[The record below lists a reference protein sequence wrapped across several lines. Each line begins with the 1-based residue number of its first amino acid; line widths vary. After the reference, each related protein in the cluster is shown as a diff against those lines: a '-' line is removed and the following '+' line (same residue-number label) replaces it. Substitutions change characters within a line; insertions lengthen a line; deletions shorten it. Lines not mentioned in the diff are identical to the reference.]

1 MSAFKHLRNY
11 ASAGLLSALA
21 GVLSFP
27 ILTRTLSV
35 EDYGLLG
42 LVTASITVA
51 VALGKLGLQHAI
63 IRFFAKA
70 ANTRDTLSEPE
81 LYTTAFLSMLALAVV
96 LSLLWLGAG
105 LWLVPSVMSSEHAG
119 QLFAIGTGVVF
130 FRLFGSAV
138 INFLR
143 AQQASGIV
151 SISQVLHKYLHLAL
165 ILLALA
171 FGQLSAAAVIGF
183 LLIAEAV
190 MVVYVSRAL
199 WPHLQISPHSFSW
212 PLLGTLIRFGLP
224 LMAYESLSLVLRLSD
239 RYIIEGLLGV
249 NALGQY
255 SASYN
260 LSSYLELIIISG
272 MIQAIR
278 PMYTAIWESDTK
290 EATARFLASG
300 FHLYVVIGIPVIF
313 GFALLAPDLLVLLSG
328 EKYAPGTVVIPYVA
342 FSFYLEGAVLFLGAG
357 LHINRDTT
365 VFLRWAAIAAV
376 LNIGLNFI
384 FVPMFGLIGA
394 AAMTIVAYLVFM
406 LGVTRASFGTLPFQ
420 LGVARKWLV
429 PLLSLLV
436 YLLLMQLDTGGLL
449 SDLATKALVVTVVYA
464 AMLLVLEPQVRTFV
478 AGRLALFRSGG
489 TAV

>member
-21 GVLSFP
+21 GILSFP

-70 ANTRDTLSEPE
+70 ANARSELTQSE
-81 LYTTAFLSMLALAVV
+81 LYSTAFLSMLALAMG
-96 LSLLWLGAG
+96 LSLF
-105 LWLVPSVMSSEHAG
+105 WLVAGVWILPHVMSGEHATH
-119 QLFAIGTGVVF
+119 LFVLGTGVVF
-130 FRLFGSAV
+130 FRLIGSAV

-143 AQQASGIV
+143 ARQSSGVV
-151 SISQVLHKYLHLAL
+151 SVSQVLHKYLHLAL
-165 ILLALA
+165 ILTALAL
-171 FGQLSAAAVIGF
+171 GQLSAAAVIVF
-183 LLIAEAV
+183 LFIAEAV
-190 MVVYVSRAL
+190 MMIYVSHAL
-199 WPHLQISPHSFSW
+199 WPHLQFSVGDFSW
-212 PLLGTLIRFGLP
+212 PLLRTLIGFGLP

-239 RYIIEGLLGV
+239 RYIIEALLGV

-278 PMYTAIWESDTK
+278 PMYTALWENESA
-290 EATARFLASG
+290 EATARFLERG
-300 FHLYVVIGIPVIF
+300 FHLYVVVGVPVIL
-313 GFALLAPDLLVLLSG
+313 GFSLLAPDLLVLLSG
-328 EKYAPGTVVIPYVA
+328 EKYAPGTAVIPYVA

-376 LNIGLNFI
+376 LNIGLNLV
-384 FVPMFGLIGA
+384 FVPVFGLIGA
-394 AAMTIVAYLVFM
+394 AFMTIVSYLVFM
-406 LGVTRASFGTLPFQ
+406 LGVTRVSFRTLSFA
-420 LGVARKWLV
+420 LEVKRLWLV
-429 PLLSLLV
+429 PVVTFLA
-436 YLLLMQLDTGGLL
+436 YLLLNRIETANLFGDLL
-449 SDLATKALVVTVVYA
+449 AKGSLATLIFGVLLLAFEPLVRHEVSS
-464 AMLLVLEPQVRTFV
+464 RF
-478 AGRLALFRSGG
+478 GRSASGG
-489 TAV
+489 TSI